1 MEWLRQMLGLTAAVW
16 LSLGVAIP
24 GVAQPGGMATDEGL
38 EISGLMLDE
47 TKTKIGRDFYE
58 YFNTHWQEIKG
69 INYTITIT
77 ELPSAIRGSIMRI
90 KWNDEVI
97 YQAILNPRPGQ
108 VEKTAKQAVLEV
120 QVYVLK
126 QLTTQQQLEEEFQY

>member
-1 MEWLRQMLGLTAAVW
+1 MEWLKQMLGLTAAVW
-16 LSLGVAIP
+16 LSLGVAIS

-120 QVYVLK
+120 QVYALK